1 MRVIK
6 LKKVK
11 RINSLHYA
19 PDGRLL
25 VIGGAEVRMVDDA
38 VWVDVPAGEETSRF
52 ALRFARTADCYAVTP
67 DLSKMATGGRGDI
80 EGTLLVP
87 VVWFDPDNPD
97 HFRAVRLTD
106 EPGTLEVFGL
116 AFDPTGKR
124 LAVSFARDDDGAG
137 YNCFSV
143 VPLGG
148 RGKRIEND
156 EDNTSCGL
164 LAFSPDGKRIATSGG
179 PDHSPSV
186 VVVDSKTLDYSH
198 EFNPPGTQTRQLLYS
213 PSGDE
218 LAVVNGRSVYLVS
231 AKTGALRLAL
241 DGHPKQVNA
250 VAFSPDGRRLV
261 SACHDKLVRVWDVKS
276 GQLLTGYDWKIGA
289 VTAVAFAPDGLTA
302 AAGGEKGQVVVW
314 DCEG

>member
-11 RINSLHYA
+11 RINGLHYA

-25 VIGGAEVRMVDDA
+25 VVGGSEAGAADVGVWVDAAGGAEAQRLGLPESCICAVSRDA
-38 VWVDVPAGEETSRF
+38 SKIAVSDPTILYEGGAEAPLKWVSLNELCGAT
-52 ALRFARTADCYAVTP
+52 ALQLLADNERPPSVEIH
-67 DLSKMATGGRGDI
+67 G
-80 EGTLLVP
+80 
-87 VVWFDPDNPD
+87 F
-97 HFRAVRLTD
+97 
-106 EPGTLEVFGL
+106 
-116 AFDPTGKR
+116 AFDPAGKR
-124 LAVSFARDDDGAG
+124 LAVSYSVDDDGAG
-137 YNCFSV
+137 FDYLSV
-143 VPLGG
+143 LPVNG
-148 RGKRIEND
+148 RGKRYDSD
-156 EDNTSCGL
+156 EDNNACGL
-164 LAFSPDGKRIATSGG
+164 LAFSPNGKRIATSGG
-179 PDHSPSV
+179 PDHAPSV

-198 EFNPPGTQTRQLLYS
+198 EFNPQGNPTRQLLYS

-218 LAVVNGRSVYLVS
+218 LAVVNGRNVYLVS
-231 AKTGALRLAL
+231 GKTSVLRLTLA
-241 DGHPKQVNA
+241 HPKQANA

-276 GQLLTGYDWKIGA
+276 GQLMIGYDWKIGA